1 MGGGYVSELRRP
13 LEHRVPPP
21 SLTKREPEAQKEG
34 STGPLSHSTWV
45 SEEKRPGNPS
55 ETPASRLS
63 KSCADTSNCL
73 GPTGP
78 LLPKTPTTSISPQA
92 PPHQSVGWCPLGPSI
107 TNSSPKQVHT
117 WVQACTHT
125 YLSAGRA
132 LPLQSPR
139 PACLLCWAGEQEG
152 AVKGK
157 KTERWQGG
165 KHSKAAQL
173 GWVWSRPLSPAHNS
187 QESCPIHTF
196 LEA

>member
-13 LEHRVPPP
+13 LEHRVQPP

-55 ETPASRLS
+55 EMPASRLS

-78 LLPKTPTTSISPQA
+78 LPSPQD
-92 PPHQSVGWCPLGPSI
+92 PHPHQCHHRHRHTDQWDGAHLGPPSRTLV
-107 TNSSPKQVHT
+107 TNKYTHGCGP
-117 WVQACTHT
+117 AHT

-132 LPLQSPR
+132 LPLQSPGPP
-139 PACLLCWAGEQEG
+139 PASYAG
-152 AVKGK
+152 
-157 KTERWQGG
+157 
-165 KHSKAAQL
+165 L
-173 GWVWSRPLSPAHNS
+173 GSRREL
-187 QESCPIHTF
+187 
-196 LEA
+196 